1 MILIGCYQLRP
12 PSQAADE
19 ARAREA
25 ETASLRKDLEVA
37 RAELKRLRSEA
48 TSDLVRINR
57 QQEEIE
63 KLKENEEQMGHQMKV
78 RLEQGRAKTFQD

>member
-1 MILIGCYQLRP
+1 MEGA
-12 PSQAADE
+12 SSKAADE

-25 ETASLRKDLEVA
+25 ESAGLRKELEAA
-37 RAELKRLRSEA
+37 RGELKRLRSEA

-63 KLKENEEQMGHQMKV
+63 KLRENEEQMGCQMKV
-78 RLEQGRAKTFQD
+78 GFPLN

>member
-1 MILIGCYQLRP
+1 M
-12 PSQAADE
+12 
-19 ARAREA
+19 